1 MLCCVNPDCQKPQN
15 PDKNKYCHNC
25 RAELIPLLGGRY
37 RPTQVLSD
45 EGGFGRT
52 YLAEDVHK
60 LNECCVV
67 KQFAP
72 KLQGTGPL
80 TKAVELFKQEA
91 SRLQQLAEH
100 PQIPTLLAYF
110 EQSGYL
116 FLVQQF
122 IDGQNLLKEWERRG
136 NYNEIEIRELLL
148 DLLPVLKFIH
158 ALGVIHR
165 DIKPQNIIRRQ
176 IDGRLVLIDF
186 GASKQLTATVQTK
199 IGTVIGSHGYTAL
212 EQMQD
217 GKAYPASDLFS
228 LGATCFHLLT
238 GVRPSQLWIQHG
250 YGWTTSW
257 RQYLNPP
264 GRDGIFV
271 SVELAE
277 IFDKLLQLD
286 IQKRYQSADEVLTD
300 LTSKLPPLPS
310 IPPTILTPT
319 FTTTSANTAPASRKP
334 NNKANKTPISLK
346 LNNNLKTPLLLGA
359 SVLAL
364 GLGGAWYFQTRPNE
378 MNQLS
383 EPISQPVSSPAKN
396 ILEVPYLA
404 KSLTGHSSDVNSVAF
419 SPDGTTLGSA
429 SDDKTIKLWNPG
441 TREEIRSLE
450 GHSNWIWTIG
460 FSPDSKTLASGSAD
474 RKIKLWNVE
483 TGKLIRTLEGHTD
496 GVTSVSFSPN
506 GKTLASGSASKDT
519 KIKLWNLETGKLI
532 RTLEGHNNGV
542 QSVAFSS
549 DGKTL
554 ASGSWD
560 KTIKLWNLETGKL
573 IRTLDG
579 HGGSVLSVAF
589 APDGKTLAS
598 GSNDKTIKL
607 WNLETGKLIHT
618 LKGHNDKINSVAFLP
633 RTALNDITLVSG
645 SSDRTIR
652 LWNPVTGIKIR
663 TLETGSGYI
672 YAVAISPD
680 GQTIAGGGSG
690 ENILKIWQTI
700 Q

>member
-1 MLCCVNPDCQKPQN
+1 MLCCVNPDCQKPLN
-15 PDKNKYCHNC
+15 PDKNKHCHNC
-25 RAELIPLLGGRY
+25 QAELIPLLGGRY

-110 EQSGYL
+110 EQNGYL

-122 IDGQNLLKEWERRG
+122 IDGQNLLKEWETRG
-136 NYNEIEIRELLL
+136 NYNEIQIRELLL
-148 DLLPVLKFIH
+148 DLLPILKFIH
-158 ALGVIHR
+158 VRGVIHR

-176 IDGRLVLIDF
+176 GDGRLVLIDF

-228 LGATCFHLLT
+228 LGATCFHLMT
-238 GVRPSQLWIQHG
+238 GVRPSQLWMQQG
-250 YGWTTSW
+250 YGWVASW
-257 RQYLNPP
+257 RQYLNTP
-264 GRDGIFV
+264 GGDGIYL

-277 IFDKLLQLD
+277 VLDKLLQPD
-286 IQKRYQSADEVLTD
+286 IQKRYQSADEVITD
-300 LTSKLPPLPS
+300 LTPRLPPPLSS
-310 IPPTILTPT
+310 IPPTVLTPT
-319 FTTTSANTAPASRKP
+319 FTTNSANTGLVSPKP
-334 NNKANKTPISLK
+334 NNKLK
-346 LNNNLKTPLLLGA
+346 SQLLLA
-359 SVLAL
+359 SSVLVL
-364 GLGGAWYFQTRPNE
+364 GLGGVWYFQPRLDEVSEFP
-378 MNQLS
+378 
-383 EPISQPVSSPAKN
+383 EPISQPVNSSPKN
-396 ILEVPYLA
+396 MLEVPYLA
-404 KSLTGHSSDVNSVAF
+404 KSLKGHSSDVNSVAF
-419 SPDGTTLGSA
+419 SLDGTTLGSG
-429 SDDKTIKLWNPG
+429 SDDKTIKLWNL
-441 TREEIRSLE
+441 TTKQEVRTLE
-450 GHSNWIWTIG
+450 GHSNWIWTIA

-474 RKIKLWNVE
+474 KKIKLWNRE
-483 TGKLIRTLEGHTD
+483 SGKLIRTLQGHTD

-506 GKTLASGSASKDT
+506 SKTLASGSASKDT

-532 RTLEGHNNGV
+532 RTLEGHTNGV
-542 QSVAFSS
+542 QSVAFSP
-549 DGKTL
+549 DGKIL

-573 IRTLDG
+573 IRTLQG
-579 HGGSVLSVAF
+579 HEGSVLSVAF
-589 APDGKTLAS
+589 APDGKILAS

-607 WNLETGKLIHT
+607 WNLGTGKLIQT
-618 LKGHNDKINSVAFLP
+618 LKGHNDKINSVTFLP
-633 RTALNDITLVSG
+633 STGLNNVTLISG
-645 SSDRTIR
+645 SSDRTIK
-652 LWNPVTGIKIR
+652 LWNPVIGKKIR

>member
-1 MLCCVNPDCQKPQN
+1 MLCCVNPDCQKPLN
-15 PDKNKYCHNC
+15 PEKNKYCHNC
-25 RAELIPLLGGRY
+25 RAELISLLGGRY

-91 SRLQQLAEH
+91 SRLQELAEH

-110 EQSGYL
+110 EQNGYL

-122 IDGQNLLKEWERRG
+122 IDGQNLLKEWETRG

-158 ALGVIHR
+158 VLGVIHR

-176 IDGRLVLIDF
+176 HDGRLVLIDF

-199 IGTVIGSHGYTAL
+199 LGTVIGSHGYTAL

-238 GVRPSQLWIQHG
+238 GVRPSQLWMQQG
-250 YGWTTSW
+250 YSWVASW
-257 RQYLNPP
+257 RQYLNTP
-264 GRDGIFV
+264 GRDGI
-271 SVELAE
+271 SLSLELAE
-277 IFDKLLQLD
+277 VLDKLLQLD
-286 IQKRYQSADEVLTD
+286 IQKRYQSADEVITD
-300 LTSKLPPLPS
+300 LTPRLPPALS
-310 IPPTILTPT
+310 SVPPTILTPT
-319 FTTTSANTAPASRKP
+319 FTTTSANTAPVSPKP
-334 NNKANKTPISLK
+334 
-346 LNNNLKTPLLLGA
+346 NNNLKSQLLLA
-359 SVLAL
+359 SSVLVL
-364 GLGGAWYFQTRPNE
+364 GLGGVWYFQTRPDE
-378 MNQLS
+378 VRQLP
-383 EPISQPVSSPAKN
+383 EQISLPVNSPPKN
-396 ILEVPYLA
+396 MLEVPYLA
-404 KSLTGHSSDVNSVAF
+404 KSLKGHSSDVNSVAF

-429 SDDKTIKLWNPG
+429 SDDKTIKLWNLA
-441 TREEIRSLE
+441 TKEEIRTLE
-450 GHSNWIWTIG
+450 GHSNWIWTIA

-474 RKIKLWNVE
+474 TKIKLWNLE

-519 KIKLWNLETGKLI
+519 KIKLWNLETGELI
-532 RTLEGHNNGV
+532 RTLEGHTNGV
-542 QSVAFSS
+542 QSVVFSP

-573 IRTLDG
+573 IRTLEG
-579 HGGSVLSVAF
+579 NGGSILSVAF
-589 APDGKTLAS
+589 TPDGKTLAS

-607 WNLETGKLIHT
+607 WNLETGKLMHT
-618 LKGHNDKINSVAFLP
+618 LKGHNDKINSLAFLSSP
-633 RTALNDITLVSG
+633 PLNNITLVSG
-645 SSDRTIR
+645 SSDKTIK
-652 LWNPVTGIKIR
+652 LWNPVTGEKIR

-700 Q
+700 H

>member
-1 MLCCVNPDCQKPQN
+1 MLCCVNPDCQKPLN
-15 PDKNKYCHNC
+15 PDKNNYCHSC

-80 TKAVELFKQEA
+80 TKAIELFKQEA
-91 SRLQQLAEH
+91 SRLQELAEH

-110 EQSGYL
+110 EQNGYL

-136 NYNEIEIRELLL
+136 NYNETEIRELLL

-158 ALGVIHR
+158 LRGVIHR

-176 IDGRLVLIDF
+176 SDGRLVLIDF

-199 IGTVIGSHGYTAL
+199 MGTVIGSHGYTAL

-238 GVRPSQLWIQHG
+238 GVRPSQLWIQQG
-250 YGWTTSW
+250 YSWVGSW
-257 RQYLNPP
+257 RQYVISP
-264 GRDGIFV
+264 GRDGV
-271 SVELAE
+271 SVSIELGE
-277 IFDKLLQLD
+277 VLDKLLQLD
-286 IQKRYQSADEVLTD
+286 IQKRYQSADEVIAD
-300 LTSKLPPLPS
+300 LTPGLSSFSSLPVTL
-310 IPPTILTPT
+310 LTPT
-319 FTTTSANTAPASRKP
+319 FASTP
-334 NNKANKTPISLK
+334 ANKRPVSPK
-346 LNNNLKTPLLLGA
+346 LNNTLKSQLLLI
-359 SVLAL
+359 SSILVF
-364 GLGGAWYFQTRPNE
+364 GLGGVWYFQTRPHT
-378 MNQLS
+378 MS
-383 EPISQPVSSPAKN
+383 EYSPSNSPPTSLPISLPS
-396 ILEVPYLA
+396 
-404 KSLTGHSSDVNSVAF
+404 KSDFLPKAFKGHSSDVNSVAF

-429 SDDKTIKLWNPG
+429 SDDKTIKLWNLASG
-441 TREEIRSLE
+441 EEIHTLE
-450 GHSNWIWTIG
+450 GHSNWIWTVA

-474 RKIKLWNVE
+474 KTIKLWNVE
-483 TGKLIRTLEGHTD
+483 TGKLVRTLEGNTD
-496 GVTSVSFSPN
+496 GVTSVAFSPD
-506 GKTLASGSASKDT
+506 GKTLASGTASKDI

-532 RTLEGHNNGV
+532 RTLDGHTDGV
-542 QSVAFSS
+542 PSVAFSP

-560 KTIKLWNLETGKL
+560 KTIKLWNLNTGKE
-573 IRTLDG
+573 IRTLKG
-579 HGGSVLSVAF
+579 NAESILSVAF

-598 GSNDKTIKL
+598 GSKDKTIKL
-607 WNLETGKLIHT
+607 WNLNTGKEIRT
-618 LKGHNDKINSVAFLP
+618 LKGHKDKVNSVAFLP
-633 RTALNDITLVSG
+633 SGTQNGLTLVSG
-645 SSDRTIR
+645 SSDKTIK
-652 LWNPVTGIKIR
+652 LWNPLTGKEIR
-663 TLETGSGYI
+663 TLDTGSGYI
-672 YAVAISPD
+672 YAIAISPD
-680 GQTIAGGGSG
+680 GETIAGGGSG
-690 ENILKIWQTI
+690 ENILKIWQPI
-700 Q
+700 H